1 MPELRTDWLTGRSVI
16 IAENR
21 ALRPN
26 EFAASKLNSAVTAAN
41 AAKCYFC
48 PGHEAGTP
56 PTVYEKTD
64 EQGHWQVRVI
74 PNKFPAVTLEADD
87 FVAGLEPAFGAH
99 EVVVESSRHIDR
111 TSALSA
117 EELAHVLE
125 AYASRLRHWRDS
137 GRLTYGLVFKNQ
149 GPRAGASIAHLH
161 SQLIAL
167 PKVPPAAE
175 AESRRAKEVF
185 ARQDRCPYCEF
196 IDDEADKAS
205 RIVFNRD
212 GLIAFCPFASIQP
225 HEVWLMPASHSASFE
240 DWARRDMIPQIARVL
255 HALIARVEAVVP
267 TASYNML
274 IRTGPWRSGSDEWFH
289 WRIELLPRT
298 NSIAGLEIATG
309 IFINAVAPEHAAE
322 QLRLV

>member
-1 MPELRTDWLTGRSVI
+1 MPELRKDWLTGRSVI

-26 EFAASKLNSAVTAAN
+26 EFATAGLNSAATATT

-56 PTVYEKTD
+56 PSVYENTD
-64 EQGHWQVRVI
+64 EHGHWQVRVI
-74 PNKFPAVTLEADD
+74 PNKFPAVTLEAAE
-87 FVAGLEPAFGAH
+87 VAESLEPAFGAH
-99 EVVVESSRHIDR
+99 EVIVESSRHVDR
-111 TSALSA
+111 ASSLSV

-125 AYASRLRHWRDS
+125 AYAIRLRHWRDS
-137 GRLTYGLVFKNQ
+137 GQFAYGLVFKNQ

-167 PKVPPAAE
+167 PTVPPAAD
-175 AESRRAKEVF
+175 AELRRAKEAF
-185 ARQDRCPYCEF
+185 AREDECPYCEL
-196 IDDEADKAS
+196 IEMERAKVS
-205 RIVFNRD
+205 RIVFDRD

-225 HEVWLMPASHSASFE
+225 HEVWLMPMIHLASFE
-240 DWARRDMIPQIARVL
+240 DWAQSDTIPQIARVL

-274 IRTGPWRSGSDEWFH
+274 IRTGPWRSGCDAWFH
-289 WRIELLPRT
+289 WRIELLPRA
-298 NSIAGLEIATG
+298 NSIAGLEVATG

-322 QLRLV
+322 QLRSV